1 MRDNVAT
8 GPRQGSPSQDASG
21 FPIAIA
27 GGDLQFRTFALADPV
42 PTGRQIIEAFTLRDP
57 TGFIVLQQLENGMLE
72 ELRLDETTDLIAAGI
87 ERFIV
92 VESDRSFRLLIE
104 GKRVEWPCE
113 IITGATIKKLAGVAH
128 SGVDVFL
135 EKKDGPDRE
144 IEDDEA
150 VSLAGNGVESFR
162 LHSAQRHV
170 EICVNNRAV
179 KIEKGIR
186 TGAEIKQAAKDQGLP
201 IQLDFVLS
209 LEEANGQSRTIGNTD
224 TVRVRKEMKF
234 ICIADDDNS

>member
-1 MRDNVAT
+1 MRDNVAP
-8 GPRQGSPSQDASG
+8 GPLQGSPSQATSG

-27 GGDLQFRTFALADPV
+27 GSDLQFRTFALADPV
-42 PTGRQIIEAFTLRDP
+42 PTGRQIIEAFTRSDP
-57 TGFIVLQQLENGMLE
+57 SDFIVLQQLENGMLE
-72 ELRLDETTDLIAAGI
+72 ELRLDETTDLIGAGV

-104 GKRVEWPCE
+104 GKRQEWPCE

-128 SGVDVFL
+128 SDADVFL
-135 EKKDGPDRE
+135 EQKDGPDRG
-144 IEDDEA
+144 IEDDEL

-162 LHSAQRHV
+162 LHPAQRLV

-179 KIEKGIR
+179 KIEKGVR
-186 TGAEIKQAAKDQGLP
+186 TGLEIKQAAKDQGLP

-224 TVRVRKEMKF
+224 KVRVRKGMKF